1 MWDLAFYDV
10 DYCKYGMPYR
20 KRTRLWS
27 NLQNWKPKPL
37 CKKDCGM
44 MNGNRHKET
53 AQRAPSHNKETWPDN
68 YTLFKQNYLY
78 KIPHELVA
86 DILKMVGIVCF
97 G

>member
-1 MWDLAFYDV
+1 
-10 DYCKYGMPYR
+10 
-20 KRTRLWS
+20 
-27 NLQNWKPKPL
+27 
-37 CKKDCGM
+37 

-78 KIPHELVA
+78 KIPHELVE